1 MNNFKKIGL
10 TALAGSLVATSVY
23 AGEMSV
29 AGSASWRISNH
40 AGTDGGKTM
49 AMGNQL
55 TFTGG
60 GEMDNGMN
68 VALSFILDQG
78 DNELVDDESSNA
90 PFDSHSITV
99 SSDAMG
105 SIKFAGEGASS
116 AQNTLDTTAAGDIWD
131 NIIKF
136 NQKKCCCFRRNFQKE
151 S

>member
-29 AGSASWRISNH
+29 AGSASWTMSNH
-40 AGTDGGKTM
+40 AGTEGGKTM

-68 VALSFILDQG
+68 VSLSFILDQG
-78 DNELVDDESSNA
+78 DNAELA
-90 PFDSHSITV
+90 
-99 SSDAMG
+99 
-105 SIKFAGEGASS
+105 
-116 AQNTLDTTAAGDIWD
+116 NTLDSPFDQSL
-131 NIIKF
+131 NH
-136 NQKKCCCFRRNFQKE
+136 CMFRCNGNNYICW
-151 S
+151 

>member
-1 MNNFKKIGL
+1 
-10 TALAGSLVATSVY
+10 
-23 AGEMSV
+23 MSV

-78 DNELVDDESSNA
+78 DNGLSATANATTAAAEA
-90 PFDSHSITV
+90 PFDKSLNHCI
-99 SSDAMG
+99 
-105 SIKFAGEGASS
+105 
-116 AQNTLDTTAAGDIWD
+116 
-131 NIIKF
+131 
-136 NQKKCCCFRRNFQKE
+136 FRCYGINHICR
-151 S
+151 